1 MKNSESAIQAN
12 QIPIGGGYCFGDFV
26 LDPGRRALSRANS
39 PISLTPRAFDVLLF
53 LVQNPNRLVT
63 KEELLEAVWGDTFV
77 EEANLTQYISHL
89 RKAPGDN
96 SEDTR
101 LIVTIAR
108 KGYQFTAR
116 VTVAEAADIAEHA
129 ALHAVVTEP
138 PRTDAPP
145 VEFPSKEKVTES
157 PPPRPRLRKWFAAAA
172 LLTVIAAALW
182 LYWSYRPR
190 AVLSA
195 TDTIVLA
202 DVKNETGD
210 PVFDDALDTALR
222 YEMGQTPYPNVL
234 GDDKV
239 VGTLAQLKLP
249 PTTKLTPEIAGQV
262 CGKTNSKLVISQ
274 SIGDAGNGYR
284 LQMRALDCGS
294 GATVAEEQVDIGKR
308 NEVVHE
314 LGVRAARLR
323 VILGEPADSVAR
335 FNPPLEQA
343 LSSSLE
349 ALQYATQGGK
359 LYLTGDTE
367 GALKL
372 FQRAVELDPNFA
384 VAYGRLGASYL
395 FLGNTKLS
403 EASYTRAYQLR
414 DRLTEKGRLGAEI
427 NYYSTVIG
435 DWEKEYSS
443 VLRFLEIFPRDV
455 FAHANLREAFAHLG
469 QPDRAADEAAEVAR
483 LRPSSYYFGSAIQSI
498 RFASR
503 FNEAKSW
510 LAKADALKLD
520 NSLIR
525 REKLIVAFATGDR
538 DNVEKILKEEERGS
552 YREDFLHEHSLIEI
566 QEGRFHS
573 AERLRLQALERTSK
587 DSNADW
593 WVVLSA
599 LEDAE
604 VGKDV
609 PARRYESKA
618 AASPLDRN
626 KKIVLALALARS
638 GRTAEAGRLADQIS
652 VERPEDTLVQHY
664 FIPTIRAAIKL
675 WQHDPAAA
683 IDLLRDTA
691 KCDLAFTGVVDSV
704 YPAYIR
710 GLAYLALG
718 DGQSAAAQFQTLID
732 NPGFSVRHVT
742 GPLSRLQLGRAQKMM
757 GDNGSAR
764 KSYEEFLSIW
774 KDADDDLPIY
784 RQAKAEYAQL
794 KK

>member
-1 MKNSESAIQAN
+1 MSNLFR
-12 QIPIGGGYCFGDFV
+12 FGQFE
-26 LDPGRRALSRANS
+26 LDPARSTLCCANS
-39 PISLTPRAFDVLLF
+39 PVSLTPRAFDVLLF
-53 LVQNPNRLVT
+53 LLQNPNRLVT
-63 KEELLEAVWGDTFV
+63 KEELLQAVWGDSFV
-77 EEANLTQYISHL
+77 EEGNLTQYISHV
-89 RKAPGDN
+89 RKALGEN
-96 SEDTR
+96 SDDAR

-116 VTVAEAADIAEHA
+116 VTTVAAAAARANYA
-129 ALHAVVTEP
+129 ALQPAATQSSK
-138 PRTDAPP
+138 TDALP
-145 VEFPSKEKVTES
+145 VGFPSSAPVGKS
-157 PPPRPRLRKWFAAAA
+157 PPPRLRLGKWFATVAG
-172 LLTVIAAALW
+172 LTVIAISFW
-182 LYWSYRPR
+182 LYLSYRHR
-190 AVLSA
+190 LLLST

-222 YEMGQTPYPNVL
+222 YEMEQTPYLNIL
-234 GDDKV
+234 GADKV
-239 VGTLAQLKLP
+239 SGTLAQLKPP
-249 PTTKLTPEIAGQV
+249 PTTKLTPEVARQI

-274 SIGDAGNGYR
+274 SIGDAGNGYY

-323 VILGEPADSVAR
+323 AKLGEPADSVAR

-349 ALQYATQGGK
+349 ALQSATQGGK
-359 LYLTGDTE
+359 PYLTGDTE

-443 VLRFLEIFPRDV
+443 VLRFLEIFPRDAFGHV
-455 FAHANLREAFAHLG
+455 NLREAFVHLG

-483 LRPSSYYFGSAIQSI
+483 LRPSAYYFGSAIQSI

-510 LAKADALKLD
+510 LAKADALKFD

-525 REKLIVAFATGDR
+525 RERLIVAFATGDR
-538 DNVEKILKEEERGS
+538 DNVEKILKQEEQGK
-552 YREDFLHEHSLIEI
+552 YREDFLYEHSLIEI
-566 QEGRFHS
+566 QQGHFHS
-573 AERLRLQALERTSK
+573 AERLRLQAFGSTSK
-587 DSNADW
+587 AGNRDS
-593 WVVLSA
+593 WVIPSS
-599 LEDAE
+599 LEHAE

-609 PARRYESKA
+609 QARLYESE
-618 AASPLDRN
+618 ASRSKLDRN
-626 KKIVLALALARS
+626 NKIALALALARS
-638 GRTAEAGRLADQIS
+638 GRATEAGELADQAS
-652 VERPEDTLVQHY
+652 AERPEDTLVQHY
-664 FIPTIRAAIKL
+664 FIP
-675 WQHDPAAA
+675 
-683 IDLLRDTA
+683 
-691 KCDLAFTGVVDSV
+691 
-704 YPAYIR
+704 
-710 GLAYLALG
+710 
-718 DGQSAAAQFQTLID
+718 
-732 NPGFSVRHVT
+732 
-742 GPLSRLQLGRAQKMM
+742 
-757 GDNGSAR
+757 
-764 KSYEEFLSIW
+764 
-774 KDADDDLPIY
+774 
-784 RQAKAEYAQL
+784 
-794 KK
+794 